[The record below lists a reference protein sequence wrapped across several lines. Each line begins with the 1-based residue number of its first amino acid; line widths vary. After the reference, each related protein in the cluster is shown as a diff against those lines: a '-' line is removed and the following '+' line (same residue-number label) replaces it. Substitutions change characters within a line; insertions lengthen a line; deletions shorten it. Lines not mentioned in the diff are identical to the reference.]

1 MPLKSFLL
9 WCHRVGTEEDGMGS
23 TNNLRILVRASKLQA
38 GEKTACGVLELSKC
52 VCNLQGLRQ
61 LNYSLI

>member
-9 WCHRVGTEEDGMGS
+9 LCQRVGTEEDGMGS

-38 GEKTACGVLELSKC
+38 GEKTACGVLDLSKC
-52 VCNLQGLRQ
+52 VCNL
-61 LNYSLI
+61 